1 MNEMVSDLRHGAVL
15 HVQHISQRL
24 LSFSDPL
31 HMQHANARPA
41 WKHLNSIFR
50 QAYPSGLPTACHRS
64 TESRWTKRCFL
75 LQHASWQPCQ
85 SRQDTL
91 SMPGIQFHHSSLRT
105 SVSSTG
111 VPEEFRSCHDIG
123 SIAKIKNLRQVRIA
137 LAFWRQLHV

>member
-1 MNEMVSDLRHGAVL
+1 MNEMVSDLRHGVVL
-15 HVQHISQRL
+15 HVQHISRRL
-24 LSFSDPL
+24 LSCSNPL
-31 HMQHANARPA
+31 HMQHANAWPA
-41 WKHLNSIFR
+41 WKHLDSIFR

-64 TESRWTKRCFL
+64 TESRRAKRCFL
-75 LQHASWQPCQ
+75 LQHASWKPCQ

-91 SMPGIQFHHSSLRT
+91 SMPCIQFHHSSLRT

-111 VPEEFRSCHDIG
+111 APEEFRSCHDID